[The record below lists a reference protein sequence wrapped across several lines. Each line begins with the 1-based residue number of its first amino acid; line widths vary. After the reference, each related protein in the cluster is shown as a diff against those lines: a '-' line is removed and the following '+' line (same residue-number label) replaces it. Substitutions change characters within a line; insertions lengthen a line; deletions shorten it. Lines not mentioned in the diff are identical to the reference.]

1 MKINNKILIAIALF
15 ISVSFSVNAQL
26 SHTQKGAVDQK
37 AKSILSKAKDKI
49 KSANGISFTSQIII
63 KDQEKKEKSRQ
74 KARVLLSGNKYQI
87 LVEKHIFYCDGNTV
101 WHHNKETKEV
111 VINNIEKEEDNILN
125 PTKLFDNYEKNF
137 KAKFIRENE
146 DGTFVIDLTPTKGKE
161 YHKIRLLIDKK
172 NYQLKNMAM
181 YYYDS
186 SQTEYTIEQYRT
198 DVTTSEADFVFN
210 PAENKGIEIIDM
222 R

>member
-1 MKINNKILIAIALF
+1 MKINNQILSAIVLL
-15 ISVSFSVNAQL
+15 IGISFSANAQL
-26 SHTQKGAVDQK
+26 LHTQKGSVDEK

-74 KARVLLSGNKYQI
+74 KARVLLSGKKYQI
-87 LVEKHIFYCDGNTV
+87 LVEKHVFYCDGNTV
-101 WHHNKETKEV
+101 WHLNKEAKEV
-111 VINNIEKEEDNILN
+111 VINSIEKEEDNILN
-125 PTKLFDNYEKNF
+125 PSKLFDNYEKNF

-146 DGTFVIDLTPTKGKE
+146 DGTYVIDLTPIKGKE

-186 SQTEYTIEQYRT
+186 SQTEYTIEQYRI

>member
-1 MKINNKILIAIALF
+1 MKINNRILITIALLIGVTF
-15 ISVSFSVNAQL
+15 GANAQL
-26 SHTQKGAVDQK
+26 SHTQKGMVDEK

-49 KSANGISFTSQIII
+49 KSAKGISFTSQIII

-74 KARVLLSGNKYQI
+74 KARVLLSGNMYQI
-87 LVEKHIFYCDGNTV
+87 LLENHVFYCNGSTV

-111 VINNIEKEEDNILN
+111 VVNSIEKEEDNILN
-125 PTKLFDNYEKNF
+125 PAKLFENYEKNF

-146 DGTFVIDLTPTKGKE
+146 DGTLVIDLLPAKSKE
-161 YHKIRLLIDKK
+161 YHKIRLLIDKN

-186 SQTEYTIEQYRT
+186 SQIEYTIEQYRT
-198 DVTTSEADFVFN
+198 DVKTSEADFVFN
-210 PAENKGIEIIDM
+210 PAENKGVEVIDM